1 MRSPL
6 SSTNES
12 DESSDIEGSG
22 IVKNCGGNNNKRPLV
37 AQSTGVASNNCSG
50 VFNIKKDSFPKDLAR
65 TNLKYSSESISSP
78 IKKTIFNAT
87 DKGYP
92 ASDLSSVP
100 QGVLLQLIESGHLQ
114 VHTEEGIKYMSF
126 YLY

>member
-12 DESSDIEGSG
+12 DESSDVEGSG
-22 IVKNCGGNNNKRPLV
+22 IVKNCGGNNTKRPLV

-50 VFNIKKDSFPKDLAR
+50 VFNIKKDSFPKDLAH
-65 TNLKYSSESISSP
+65 TNLKFSSESNSSP
-78 IKKTIFNAT
+78 MKKTILST
-87 DKGYP
+87 SDKSYP
-92 ASDLSSVP
+92 SSDLSSVP

-114 VHTEEGIKYMSF
+114 VHTEEGIKYIF
-126 YLY
+126 YFYI